1 MLKFAMYDNYTP
13 SVCRQILTDGIKKK
27 DFTIIIH
34 TIVQVPEKD
43 FAKMAGTSARTISRL
58 KGDQLIPEHAAEV
71 TLSVIRVL
79 RKAEEIFGSQ
89 EKAVLWLKR
98 PNTALNQNTPLELL
112 SSRFG
117 AEEVMDVLTRI
128 EYGVY
133 S

>member
-1 MLKFAMYDNYTP
+1 MSDFDKYESFTP
-13 SVCRQILTDGIKKK
+13 AVCRQILSDGIKKSE
-27 DFTIIIH
+27 FSVVIH
-34 TIVQVPEKD
+34 TMINVPEKD

-58 KGDQLIPEHAAEV
+58 KNNQLIPEHAAEV

-79 RKAEEIFGSQ
+79 RKAEEVFGSQ

-98 PNTALNQNTPLELL
+98 PNTVLNDSIPLNLL

-117 AEEVMDVLTRI
+117 AEEVMDLLTRI

>member
-1 MLKFAMYDNYTP
+1 MPEFAKYDSFTP
-13 SVCRQILTDGIKKK
+13 AVCRQILSDGIRKK
-27 DFTIIIH
+27 DFTIVIH
-34 TIVQVPEKD
+34 SIVKVPEKD

-58 KGDQLIPEHAAEV
+58 KNDQFIPEHAAEV
-71 TLSVIRVL
+71 TLSVVRVL

-98 PNTALNQNTPLELL
+98 PNTVLNNNIPLSLL
-112 SSRFG
+112 STRFG
-117 AEEVMDVLTRI
+117 AEEVMDILTRI

>member
-1 MLKFAMYDNYTP
+1 MPDFAKYDSFTP
-13 SVCRQILTDGIKKK
+13 AVCRQILAQGIKKS
-27 DFTIIIH
+27 DFTVVIH
-34 TIVQVPEKD
+34 TIVKVPEKD

-58 KGDQLIPEHAAEV
+58 KSNQLIPEHAAEV
-71 TLSVIRVL
+71 TLSVVRVL

-98 PNTALNQNTPLELL
+98 PNTVLNDNIPLYLL
-112 SSRFG
+112 STRFG